1 MDSYRC
7 ELVGIYC
14 IMVVVQKFCEYYHIS
29 EGSLPLTKAIIYF
42 MIYLAMTLFR
52 LSFHCEESLPCDGFT
67 DTLGV
72 TRIVIT
78 GTLIYGRTGTFLWTQ
93 GPSNTYPQLEITLGT
108 SLYKGNLGRC
118 GWVQKSSL
126 PDFNRRFT
134 PTFMIMTAL
143 HTGRI
148 NRAVTQR
155 L

>member
-1 MDSYRC
+1 LGVTAY
-7 ELVGIYC
+7 LPW
-14 IMVVVQKFCEYYHIS
+14 
-29 EGSLPLTKAIIYF
+29 SLPLTKGIIYF
-42 MIYLAMTLFR
+42 MIYLAMILFW

-67 DTLGV
+67 DMLGV

-78 GTLIYGRTGTFLWTQ
+78 GTLMYGRSGTFLWTQ
-93 GPSNTYPQLEITLGT
+93 GPSNTYTQLEITLGT

-118 GWVQKSSL
+118 GWVLKSSL

-134 PTFMIMTAL
+134 PTFTIMRDL

-148 NRAVTQR
+148 NRAAPQR